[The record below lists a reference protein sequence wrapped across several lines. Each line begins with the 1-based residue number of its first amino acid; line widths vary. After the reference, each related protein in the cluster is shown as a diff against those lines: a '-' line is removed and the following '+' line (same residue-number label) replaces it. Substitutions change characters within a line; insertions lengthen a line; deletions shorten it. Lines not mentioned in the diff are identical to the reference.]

1 MFEKSNLFALM
12 NSESRKQDFE
22 IARISLDENTR
33 KNITKLFSEQTE
45 QLVNSPDGSLKEIR
59 DFCPGFITDLEDE
72 INRIEDFEMPQ
83 QITKALDDPAAL
95 QIYEPLDDHLPLIR
109 ALFVGEVSRDSVHI
123 AFQRFKK
130 AQYLRASSIRLLFD
144 KDTMTGDHT
153 HKWQQSQHRVGLC
166 VLPVVDAYFNTGS
179 LLFSSFYYASQILDL
194 NEYSKPV
201 TQPQIDNFLASSL
214 LDIGDSQYTLE
225 SFNSWELRR
234 ISSIYDYNVL
244 ENCTLKDLKKAA
256 KKIGI
261 DLPTEN
267 DRLVFPK
274 DRKGRKQILSF
285 LNEDIFSGL
294 LTSSAFESNSKRP
307 L

>member
-109 ALFVGEVSRDSVHI
+109 AFLLVRCQETAFILRFRD
-123 AFQRFKK
+123 
-130 AQYLRASSIRLLFD
+130 LR
-144 KDTMTGDHT
+144 
-153 HKWQQSQHRVGLC
+153 
-166 VLPVVDAYFNTGS
+166 
-179 LLFSSFYYASQILDL
+179 
-194 NEYSKPV
+194 KPN
-201 TQPQIDNFLASSL
+201 I
-214 LDIGDSQYTLE
+214 
-225 SFNSWELRR
+225 
-234 ISSIYDYNVL
+234 
-244 ENCTLKDLKKAA
+244 
-256 KKIGI
+256 
-261 DLPTEN
+261 
-267 DRLVFPK
+267 
-274 DRKGRKQILSF
+274 
-285 LNEDIFSGL
+285 
-294 LTSSAFESNSKRP
+294 
-307 L
+307 